1 MRSFRDLY
9 HYQLEYN
16 LERMPYVGDFKHNPY
31 SYLKARYYMFFSTI
45 IVFLLQNTGLHPN
58 NITKLYIFSGFVSA
72 TLLAVPISTAHF
84 FAIFLIFSKGIL
96 DWADGCFARLKGKTS
111 LTGHVLD
118 IYGANIN
125 SLTFIVSLG
134 IYEYFYFNESI
145 FFLITLF
152 IYPFCYGT
160 LLTKFSNQYILESIN
175 AKSLKSHLDI
185 SQSAKTIQE
194 SHRGAFNFF
203 SIFLD
208 DRSRTIDFVLL
219 LIIIEH
225 FDGPAFSWLFYVGVN
240 LKWMALWIGSFI
252 FSSKINHADDVLST
266 KLSEIKNG

>member
-1 MRSFRDLY
+1 MKSFQDLY

-16 LERMPYVGDFKHNPY
+16 VERMPYVGDFKCNPY
-31 SYLKARYYMFFSTI
+31 SFLKARYYMFFSTL
-45 IVFLLQNTGLHPN
+45 IVFFLQKTSIHPN
-58 NITKLYIFSGFVSA
+58 NITKLYIFSGFLSA
-72 TLLAVPISTAHF
+72 TLLAVPISEAHY

-96 DWADGCFARLKGKTS
+96 DWADGFFARLKGKAS

-125 SLTFIVSLG
+125 SITFIVSLG

-145 FFLITLF
+145 YFLMTLF

-175 AKSLKSHLDI
+175 SKSFKSHVGTTKPAKSIK
-185 SQSAKTIQE
+185 E

-203 SIFLD
+203 SVFLD

-219 LIIIEH
+219 LIVIEH
-225 FDGPAFSWLFYVGVN
+225 FNGPALSWLFYVGVN
-240 LKWMALWIGSFI
+240 LKWIALWIGSFI
-252 FSSKINHADDVLST
+252 FSSKINYTDDVLST
-266 KLSEIKNG
+266 KLNEIKNG